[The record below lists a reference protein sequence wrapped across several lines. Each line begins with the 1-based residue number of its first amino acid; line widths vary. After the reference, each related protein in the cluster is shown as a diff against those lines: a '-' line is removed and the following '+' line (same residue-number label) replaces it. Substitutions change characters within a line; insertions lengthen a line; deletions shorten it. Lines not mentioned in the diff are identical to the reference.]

1 MEKEVL
7 NKDTSK
13 VSEQQPQNTEQSLT
27 WSKIAYYGAYG
38 VFWGTYYTA
47 YYAVRFAAK
56 ALYLTGYGL
65 YKACEFGYNYYQNT
79 TKQNQEETD
88 TSKQPTSLDTK
99 AAKGEQVNKP
109 TLQQKIMAKK
119 AQLKHV
125 EENMS
130 RQSTLTPSNA
140 LVLTVDK
147 QVEEEL
153 PNDKKGKQVIF
164 NPIIGTLV
172 NSGRLDRQRL
182 LARGG
187 DDSDDESDNEDL
199 DDYVSEQREQE
210 QREQREQNRVFGKS
224 DDRDNTQASLLNS
237 VMNKSFTQLREKQK
251 RNESKNDQR
260 VFE

>member
-1 MEKEVL
+1 MHKI
-7 NKDTSK
+7 NK
-13 VSEQQPQNTEQSLT
+13 N
-27 WSKIAYYGAYG
+27 
-38 VFWGTYYTA
+38 
-47 YYAVRFAAK
+47 
-56 ALYLTGYGL
+56 
-65 YKACEFGYNYYQNT
+65 
-79 TKQNQEETD
+79 
-88 TSKQPTSLDTK
+88 
-99 AAKGEQVNKP
+99 
-109 TLQQKIMAKK
+109 
-119 AQLKHV
+119 
-125 EENMS
+125 
-130 RQSTLTPSNA
+130 
-140 LVLTVDK
+140 
-147 QVEEEL
+147 
-153 PNDKKGKQVIF
+153 GKQVIF

-210 QREQREQNRVFGKS
+210 QREQQEQNRVFGKS